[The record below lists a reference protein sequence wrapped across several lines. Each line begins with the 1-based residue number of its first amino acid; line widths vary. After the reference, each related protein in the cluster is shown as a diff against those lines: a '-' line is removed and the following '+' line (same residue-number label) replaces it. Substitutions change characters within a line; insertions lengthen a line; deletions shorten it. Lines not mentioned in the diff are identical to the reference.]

1 VYYSF
6 IEFFILYLIFDSI
19 SIIFVTSIAGGIVAG
34 LLVPILVIGAI
45 AGIWYYR
52 KYYMQR
58 HDDDRVTF
66 TNAAYHVSNEAQIRI
81 DDTHRKNGF
90 YLKKPERHDEHH
102 DHDDKH

>member
-1 VYYSF
+1 
-6 IEFFILYLIFDSI
+6 
-19 SIIFVTSIAGGIVAG
+19 
-34 LLVPILVIGAI
+34 VIGAI

-66 TNAAYHVSNEAQIRI
+66 TNAAYDVSNIAETRF
-81 DDTHRKNGF
+81 DDTHDKND
-90 YLKKPERHDEHH
+90 LSPKKPERHDEHH